1 MPINSLLGG
10 IKELLCWSENSDQ
23 VAQVSP
29 MEQNFPF
36 NDNIHEIAEK
46 NLQKHFVSIPE
57 ELQTNITRITSA
69 VKTLDSVTHKVSNH
83 DLHHKW
89 Q

>member
-23 VAQVSP
+23 VAQISP

-46 NLQKHFVSIPE
+46 NSQKHFCVNSRGT
-57 ELQTNITRITSA
+57 TNKHR
-69 VKTLDSVTHKVSNH
+69 
-83 DLHHKW
+83 
-89 Q
+89 